1 MKKNNMKPTKVIILS
16 LIIFASFFIIKNSYS
31 IEPGDKAGD
40 FKIENFD
47 GKTYKLSDLK
57 DANAIV
63 IMFWSTECPFVQ
75 PYTDR
80 INALATAYQQ
90 KNVVFWG
97 VNSNKTEST
106 ERVKEHLLERNY
118 TFPMLK
124 DDGNVVADLFGAT
137 RTPEIFVLDKNRTL
151 LYHGRIDNSKDIS
164 EVTSNDLKN
173 ALDEILNGK
182 EVTNKVTKQ
191 FGCTIKR

>member
-1 MKKNNMKPTKVIILS
+1 MKSTKVIILS
-16 LIIFASFFIIKNSYS
+16 LIIFASFFTMRNSYS

-40 FKIENFD
+40 FKIDNFD
-47 GKTYKLSDLK
+47 GKTYKLSDLT

-80 INALATAYQQ
+80 INALASAYQQ
-90 KNVVFWG
+90 NNVVFWG
-97 VNSNKTEST
+97 INSNKTESA
-106 ERVKEHLLERNY
+106 ERVKEHFKERNY
-118 TFPMLK
+118 PFPMLK
-124 DDGNVVADLFGAT
+124 DEGNAVADLFGAT
-137 RTPEIFVLDKNRTL
+137 RTPEVFVLDKNRIL
-151 LYHGRIDNSKDIS
+151 LYHGRIDDNREVS

-173 ALDEILNGK
+173 ALDEILGGK